1 MVRKEIEMR
10 LPAPIEKFAEQYF
23 VPHANSIVWAAI
35 LVIFALFGY
44 VCYRARSNK
53 PIKWIL
59 LLAFLVWAS
68 VLVLLTII
76 TFANEE
82 EAFAFLN
89 V

>member
-23 VPHANSIVWAAI
+23 VPHANAIVWAAI

-82 EAFAFLN
+82 EALPF
-89 V
+89 

>member
-1 MVRKEIEMR
+1 MR

-23 VPHANSIVWAAI
+23 VPHASTIVWAAI
-35 LVIFALFGY
+35 FTLFGY

-53 PIKWIL
+53 PLRWIL
-59 LLAFLVWAS
+59 LLALLVWAA

-76 TFANEE
+76 TFASEE

>member
-1 MVRKEIEMR
+1 MR

-23 VPHANSIVWAAI
+23 VPHASAIVWAAI

-53 PIKWIL
+53 PLRWIL
-59 LLAFLVWAS
+59 LLTLLVWAA

-76 TFANEE
+76 TFASEE
-82 EAFAFLN
+82 EAFSFLN

>member
-1 MVRKEIEMR
+1 MR

-23 VPHANSIVWAAI
+23 VPHANAIVWAAI

-82 EAFAFLN
+82 EDFAFLN

>member
-1 MVRKEIEMR
+1 MR

-23 VPHANSIVWAAI
+23 VPHATAM

-53 PIKWIL
+53 PLRWIL
-59 LLAFLVWAS
+59 LLALLVWTA

-76 TFANEE
+76 TFASEE